1 MFLFCS
7 MSMTA
12 QHDCLKFVKL
22 SLIVA
27 VLLIYLRGKRITNN
41 AYRYFIHKMATP
53 YFSASK
59 IMISIGR
66 F

>member
-22 SLIVA
+22 SLTVA

-41 AYRYFIHKMATP
+41 PYRYFKMATP